1 MKMYFLLKIEFFPAS
16 HVNYRECSNWI
27 LVGIYIFCSWKGI
40 FPSAPNTF
48 SGAIRTLKTCP
59 NYTWRSRR
67 VLEHLGFFPKKSPS
81 IRDVDQIFWGLLR
94 QKPKQNVLPVG
105 DGEGLVWPDEKIN
118 KTVEENIPRTYN
130 KLKESNWLLEFKPE
144 FFRKVLS
151 PRIFSFFSPGSQ
163 RCDREI
169 FWFDSFLTLNPGV

>member
-1 MKMYFLLKIEFFPAS
+1 MYFLLKIEFFPAS
-16 HVNYRECSNWI
+16 HVKYRECSNWI
-27 LVGIYIFCSWKGI
+27 LAGIYFFCSWKGI

-48 SGAIRTLKTCP
+48 SGAIWTRKKTCP
-59 NYTWRSRR
+59 NYTLRR
-67 VLEHLGFFPKKSPS
+67 VTRSTRFFPPKNPQASEAWLRFSKDCCAKSQSKTSYPS
-81 IRDVDQIFWGLLR
+81 GTGRVSSG
-94 QKPKQNVLPVG
+94 
-105 DGEGLVWPDEKIN
+105 
-118 KTVEENIPRTYN
+118 IPRTYH